1 MESPQLMFSSSAAV
15 AEQDLMLQVVAV
27 VELLLNASLNLSQLV
42 QLLTSTSALAVQ
54 QANQLVVKR
63 KMVALPYLAPSLQLV
78 AAVVDRR
85 TLMVVV

>member
-1 MESPQLMFSSSAAV
+1 MFSSSAV
-15 AEQDLMLQVVAV
+15 AEEQDLMPPVVAAAA
-27 VELLLNASLNLSQLV
+27 LLLNALLNLSQQV
-42 QLLTSTSALAVQ
+42 QLLTLTSALAVQ

-63 KMVALPYLAPSLQLV
+63 KMVALQYSAPSLQLV